1 MICTNC
7 KENETII
14 KEGEKEFNVKG
25 KKIKIKYKYRFCNK
39 CNVQIYDEELDQET
53 TKKLMREYHK
63 KYGIEP
69 QKIINFRKKY
79 NLSQELFSKII
90 GCAKKT
96 LISYEKGTSI
106 PNDSY
111 MIILKTIIENE
122 KSIKP
127 IIEANKEQFSNI
139 EYSKIEKNIYNKIGN
154 NIKTLTGKEIELST
168 NNGYTNFNFE
178 KLKSVISILT
188 KNGIHK
194 TKLLKEL
201 FYIDFSWYKENEC
214 SMTGLEYARIN
225 YGPVPDNY
233 EIILSKLYDDNLIT
247 LNETYNGNY
256 QEDIILLNRETEIN
270 NLTQEEKKL
279 IDKIKKYFEKFS
291 VKEIVQ
297 FSHNEKAYIET
308 QPKEIISYDY
318 SFDLQI

>member
-14 KEGEKEFNVKG
+14 KEEEKEFNVKG
-25 KKIKIKYKYRFCNK
+25 KKIKIKYRYRFCNK
-39 CNVQIYDEELDQET
+39 CNMQIYDEELDQET
-53 TKKLMREYHK
+53 TTKIIREYHK

-69 QKIINFRKKY
+69 QKIISFRKKY

-122 KSIKP
+122 KSIKL
-127 IIEANKEQFSNI
+127 IIEANKEQFSNL

-154 NIKTLTGKEIELST
+154 NILAGEEIELSA

-178 KLKSVISILT
+178 KFKSVISILT

-201 FYIDFSWYKENEC
+201 FYIDFSWYKENGC

-233 EIILSKLYDDNLIT
+233 EIILSKLYDDNLII

>member
-7 KENETII
+7 KKNETII
-14 KEGEKEFNVKG
+14 NEEEKEFNVKG
-25 KKIKIKYKYRFCNK
+25 KKVKIKYKYRFCNK
-39 CNVQIYDEELDQET
+39 CNMQIYDEELDQET
-53 TKKLMREYHK
+53 TKKIIKEYHK

-69 QKIINFRKKY
+69 QRIINFRKKY

-122 KSIKP
+122 NSIKP
-127 IIEANKEQFSNI
+127 IIESNKEQFSNL

-154 NIKTLTGKEIELST
+154 NIKTLSGEEIELNE

-201 FYIDFSWYKENEC
+201 FYIDFSCYKENGY
-214 SMTGLEYARIN
+214 SITGLEYARIN

-247 LNETYNGNY
+247 LIEKYNENY
-256 QEDIILLNRETEIN
+256 QEDIITLNKEIKTN

-279 IDKIKKYFEKFS
+279 ISRIKNYFEKFS

-308 QPKEIISYDY
+308 KPKDIISYDY